1 MVEEEKKVKGSPPRR
16 FKAVLS
22 RFNIKEEKEE
32 SYEEW
37 KRKKQLK
44 STGEKRKS
52 SQEEDPGSKE
62 ETTNTPGKFRKMN
75 GPGMI
80 QKSKIKIKFNNHFA
94 SSSKLTG
101 KVGGQVRREGSD
113 IDIGGGC
120 NTAWGSRAIRSSD
133 IGGGGNTPRGGGAV
147 RSSDID
153 IGEVSNTPQ
162 GGGAIESSLV
172 TPQRDMVGNTICLS
186 VKLLTAVV
194 EGEKTGSVGKA

>member
-22 RFNIKEEKEE
+22 RFNIKEEKEK

-62 ETTNTPGKFRKMN
+62 ETTKTSGKFRKMN

-101 KVGGQVRREGSD
+101 KGGGQVQWEGSD
-113 IDIGGGC
+113 I
-120 NTAWGSRAIRSSD
+120 D

-172 TPQRDMVGNTICLS
+172 TPQRDMVGNTICLP
-186 VKLLTAVV
+186 VTLRTAVV